1 MNDLELMRE
10 LNRMKDEIQA
20 LRTIQV
26 RSTII
31 YTMNDD
37 TAIILTPPLTTPIG
51 IVLINARSTGY
62 QQIFGMAQYRALTT
76 VFCTSMFGGTAFAV
90 STGILGGTTGT
101 DGKLTVS
108 PHTDG
113 KLYIENRFGSAVS
126 IAVTFLGA

>member
-1 MNDLELMRE
+1 MNEIALMRE
-10 LNRMKDEIQA
+10 IAKLQDQINA
-20 LRTIQV
+20 LRTIEV

-37 TAIILTPPLTTPIG
+37 TAIILTPQLTTPIG

-62 QQIFGMAQYRALTT
+62 QQIFGMAQYRSLTT

-90 STGILGGTTGT
+90 STGILSGTTGT

-113 KLYIENRFGSAVS
+113 KLYVENRFGSAVS
-126 IAVTFLGA
+126 IAVTLLGA